1 MKQQG
6 KRLGPSAL
14 LAAGL
19 LLAGLSRPAS
29 AQEQKIDFNDRYPF
43 PLSIGVEYQTL
54 PPRRTYNGDY
64 TIFEISADVRY
75 PLPRWP
81 VLQGFLRGG
90 MLRFDSTDPLFPE
103 KWDHSHWFGAVGLG
117 YSNRF
122 VKNFELGAE
131 LAAGFSAAVFPNV
144 VDTGA
149 VGSPNLIL
157 RAGGQISLDPSY
169 RLSMHS

>member
-43 PLSIGVEYQTL
+43 PLSIGVEYQPLTPL
-54 PPRRTYNGDY
+54 RTYNGDY
-64 TIFEISADVRY
+64 TIFELSTDVRY

-81 VLQGFLRGG
+81 VLQSFLRGG
-90 MLRFDSTDPLFPE
+90 RLRFERLDPVFPE
-103 KWDHSHWFGAVGLG
+103 NGD
-117 YSNRF
+117 
-122 VKNFELGAE
+122 
-131 LAAGFSAAVFPNV
+131 
-144 VDTGA
+144 
-149 VGSPNLIL
+149 
-157 RAGGQISLDPSY
+157 
-169 RLSMHS
+169 

>member
-29 AQEQKIDFNDRYPF
+29 AQEQKIDFNDRYRY
-43 PLSIGVEYQTL
+43 PLSIGVESQTRT
-54 PPRRTYNGDY
+54 PPRTYNGDY
-64 TIFEISADVRY
+64 TIFELSADLRY

-90 MLRFDSTDPLFPE
+90 MLRFDSM
-103 KWDHSHWFGAVGLG
+103 
-117 YSNRF
+117 Y
-122 VKNFELGAE
+122 
-131 LAAGFSAAVFPNV
+131 AVFPAKW
-144 VDTGA
+144 DDSHWIGA
-149 VGSPNLIL
+149 V
-157 RAGGQISLDPSY
+157 
-169 RLSMHS
+169 